1 MVTKEE
7 LEKSTLVGRNGNVWF
22 MTSWALVMFVIDGVV
37 YAVEPPPGESKWGY
51 GPTVFLLCLVRAASE
66 SRATRRRERA
76 EIASSRASRPRAS
89 SSSVARRARRRA
101 RASADAEGGTARA
114 RSREVYEG
122 TRDDETRESTARE
135 DPRRPRRLTVR
146 VRSKRRADR
155 LVSLGRGV
163 DS

>member
-7 LEKSTLVGRNGNVWF
+7 LEKSTFVGRNGNVWF
-22 MTSWALVMFVIDGVV
+22 MTTWALVMFVIDGVV

-76 EIASSRASRPRAS
+76 EIASSRASWPRAS

-101 RASADAEGGTARA
+101 RASADAEGGTRA
-114 RSREVYEG
+114 RDRARFTKGRET
-122 TRDDETRESTARE
+122 TRRANRRRARTREGCE
-135 DPRRPRRLTVR
+135 D
-146 VRSKRRADR
+146 
-155 LVSLGRGV
+155 
-163 DS
+163 

>member
-76 EIASSRASRPRAS
+76 EIASSRASRPRACLRAS
-89 SSSVARRARRRA
+89 RGARGDARARARTRREGRAREIARGLRRDARRRDA
-101 RASADAEGGTARA
+101 RIDGARGPA
-114 RSREVYEG
+114 K
-122 TRDDETRESTARE
+122 A
-135 DPRRPRRLTVR
+135 RRLTVR